1 MHVVMGF
8 WRAQEK
14 PTFTTNKCIAYEHI
28 VSPADNDKELI
39 HIRQCYAEQGV
50 DKEKHK

>member
-14 PTFTTNKCIAYEHI
+14 PPTFTTNKFIAYEL
-28 VSPADNDKELI
+28 SPADNDKELI